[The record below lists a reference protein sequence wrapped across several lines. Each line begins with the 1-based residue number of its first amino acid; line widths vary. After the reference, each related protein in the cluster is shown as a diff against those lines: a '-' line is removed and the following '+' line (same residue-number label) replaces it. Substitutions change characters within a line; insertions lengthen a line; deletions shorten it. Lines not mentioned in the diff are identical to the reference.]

1 MVSLHYNDF
10 YFFLSPTLLLCFLWL
25 FFLKINSNTI
35 KSVKTSISQIS
46 VLKTNPNN
54 TFVGYY
60 IYLLFLNFFF
70 LFTLHGCVLF
80 VLHNHFNLSNYTV
93 YMLYIFIIIGL
104 LCFFLLNCL
113 TTKTSLV
120 KSVDYLFSI
129 NNVTIILPYLFFVNT
144 TFTFLF
150 LLELVSTVILYNLI
164 SSKIWFKE
172 SVKSTNINNNIPQN
186 YINMVF
192 FQYWVTFLGT
202 IFIIYFYIN
211 MFCLFGSSDWFLLQ
225 YFNKIEHVHKIKN
238 NLIRFLV
245 ILFVVSVFLK
255 LGITPFH
262 LFKVEV
268 YKGIPYLS
276 IFFYTTYYFIVFFLF
291 FLSFLSDFLLFF
303 TPQFYF
309 YLNSSMLIGTVY
321 ILTLL
326 FDISFIKV
334 FFTYSTII
342 NSVGF
347 LTAFLANI

>member
-1 MVSLHYNDF
+1 ML
-10 YFFLSPTLLLCFLWL
+10 L
-25 FFLKINSNTI
+25 FFLWFFFFKVNNITT
-35 KSVKTSISQIS
+35 KFVRTTTTHIS
-46 VLKTNPNN
+46 VLKKNSNVI
-54 TFVGYY
+54 FVKYY
-60 IYLLFLNFFF
+60 LYLFFLNFTHTHTLTGCTFF
-70 LFTLHGCVLF
+70 A
-80 VLHNHFNLSNYTV
+80 LHNHFNVNNYTV
-93 YMLYIFIIIGL
+93 YMLYIFIMVGF
-104 LCFFLLNCL
+104 LCFFLLNNIVK
-113 TTKTSLV
+113 KTNLV
-120 KSVDYLFSI
+120 KSIDYLFSI
-129 NNVTIILPYLFFVNT
+129 NNIIIILPYLFFVNT

-172 SVKSTNINNNIPQN
+172 NYKTTNITNNIPQN

-192 FQYWVTFLGT
+192 FQYWITFLGT

-211 MFCLFGSSDWFLLQ
+211 MFCLFGTSDWFLLQ
-225 YFNKIEHVHKIKN
+225 FFNKIGCEGSIKN
-238 NLIRFLV
+238 NLIRFL
-245 ILFVVSVFLK
+245 ILLFIVSVFLK

-262 LFKVEV
+262 LFKIEV

-291 FLSFLSDFLLFF
+291 FLFFLSDFLLFF

-309 YLNSSMLIGTVY
+309 YLNLSVFIGLLF

-326 FDISFIKV
+326 FDISLIKV

-347 LTAFLANI
+347 LTAFLSNI